1 MTSGSDNRYNVMEK
15 YMRVYLGNRVTILK
29 QVVTV
34 NSESRV

>member
-1 MTSGSDNRYNVMEK
+1 MTSESDNRCNVMEK